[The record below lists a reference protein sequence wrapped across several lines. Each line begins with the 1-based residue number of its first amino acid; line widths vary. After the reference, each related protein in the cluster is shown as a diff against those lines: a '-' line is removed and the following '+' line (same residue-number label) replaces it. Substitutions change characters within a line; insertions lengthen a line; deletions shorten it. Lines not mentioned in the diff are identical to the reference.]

1 MTTMRAW
8 ARNAFTG
15 GILGFALAAFFA
27 HFASAAL
34 RGAYSDSGY
43 LQDRNAFWKF
53 FFSGGNSNEVL
64 NFTQQVTWAF
74 LLFGSWW
81 MLWKFD
87 CFFRHMPETAET
99 DGENAGEEPEPSPE
113 QEEAKTEDTTTGSE
127 IPPDQK
133 EEDCAKILGLV
144 GNYTPEDAKSAYRT
158 LIAQYH
164 PDKVALM
171 GDEIREVAERKAK
184 EINEAY
190 EHFRRKYDL

>member
-1 MTTMRAW
+1 MRVW
-8 ARNAFTG
+8 AKNAFTG
-15 GILGFALAAFFA
+15 GVEGFALAAFFA
-27 HFASAAL
+27 HFASTTL
-34 RGAYSDSGY
+34 RGVYGNLGY
-43 LQDRNAFWKF
+43 LQDRNDVWQF
-53 FFSGGNSNEVL
+53 FFSGGNPNEVL

-87 CFFRHMPETAET
+87 GFFRPVPETAET
-99 DGENAGEEPEPSPE
+99 VGEDFDDEPEPSPE
-113 QEEAKTEDTTTGSE
+113 QDETKTEDTTTE
-127 IPPDQK
+127 PETPPDPE
-133 EEDCAKILGLV
+133 EEDYAKILGLV
-144 GNYTPEDAKSAYRT
+144 GNYTPEDAKSAYRI

>member
-1 MTTMRAW
+1 M
-8 ARNAFTG
+8 
-15 GILGFALAAFFA
+15 GFALAALFA
-27 HFASAAL
+27 QFATAAL
-34 RGAYSDSGY
+34 RSVYGDLGY
-43 LQDRNAFWKF
+43 LQDRNAFWQF
-53 FFSGGNSNEVL
+53 FFSGGNPNEVL

-87 CFFRHMPETAET
+87 GFFRPMPETAET
-99 DGENAGEEPEPSPE
+99 DGENVGEEPEPSLG
-113 QEEAKTEDTTTGSE
+113 QEEAKTDDTTKEPET
-127 IPPDQK
+127 PPDQD
-133 EEDCAKILGLV
+133 EEDYAKILGLV

>member
-1 MTTMRAW
+1 M
-8 ARNAFTG
+8 
-15 GILGFALAAFFA
+15 GFALAAIFA
-27 HFASAAL
+27 HFASTGL
-34 RGAYSDSGY
+34 RGVYSDLGY
-43 LQDRNAFWKF
+43 LQDRNDVWQF
-53 FFSGGNSNEVL
+53 FFSGGNPNEAL

-87 CFFRHMPETAET
+87 GFFRPKPETVKT
-99 DGENAGEEPEPSPE
+99 DGENLEDEPEPSPE
-113 QEEAKTEDTTTGSE
+113 DDTKTEETTTE
-127 IPPDQK
+127 PDAPPDPD